1 VAGLV
6 TSFGSGAMTN
16 SIEELRH
23 AECIFAIGTN
33 TTSAHPVLALNIK
46 EAARRGATLI
56 VANPKE
62 IDLVEHASLFIR
74 HKPGT
79 DVVLL
84 MGMMRVIVDEGLQDE
99 QFIADRC
106 ENFEEFKES
115 LAKFDMD
122 FVEETTGVPREKI
135 MEAARAYATK
145 KPSSLCYAM
154 GITQHTHGTDNV
166 MATANLA
173 MLTGNIGKP
182 STGVNPLRGQNNV
195 QGACDMGALPNNYP
209 GYQKV
214 VDPEVKKKFETAW
227 GCELNGEIGLTLT
240 EVFHSMS
247 DGKVTAFY
255 MVGENPVLADA
266 DASHVEDGLQKVE
279 FLVCQDIFLTESA
292 KFADVVLPA
301 ASFAE
306 KEGTNTNT
314 ERRIQRVRRVIEP
327 VGDSKPDWW
336 IVCELAKRM
345 GAPGFDFTDPREIMG
360 EIASVTPQYGG
371 ITYERLENGGLQ
383 WPCPTADHPGTTFLH
398 GEKFARGRGHFVP
411 LEYKPSAELPDDKYP
426 LTLTT
431 DRSIYHFH
439 TSTMSRRVK
448 GLEALDGEELLRI
461 HPDDA
466 ARLEIADGDML
477 RVMSRRGKISV
488 RAKLTDACPP
498 GVVSLTFHFA
508 EAPTNVLTHAALDP
522 VAKIPETKVCAVRI
536 EKVVEKEVVA
546 G

>member
-1 VAGLV
+1 
-6 TSFGSGAMTN
+6 MTN

-23 AECIFAIGTN
+23 AECILAIGTN
-33 TTSAHPVLALNIK
+33 TTSAHPVLSLNIK

-62 IDLVEHASLFIR
+62 IDLVQHASIFLR
-74 HKPGT
+74 HNPGS
-79 DVVLL
+79 DVALL
-84 MGMMRVIVDEGLQDE
+84 MGMMRVIVDEGLHDA

-106 ENFEEFKES
+106 ENFEAFQES
-115 LAKFDMD
+115 LADFGMD
-122 FVEETTGVPREKI
+122 FVEKTTGVPREKI
-135 MEAARAYATK
+135 VEAARAYATRR
-145 KPSSLCYAM
+145 PSSLCYAM
-154 GITQHTHGTDNV
+154 GIAQHTHGTDNV

-214 VDPEVKKKFETAW
+214 DNPEAKAKFEAAW

-240 EVFHSMS
+240 EVFHAMS
-247 DGKVTAFY
+247 EGKVTVSY
-255 MVGENPVLADA
+255 MVGENPILADA
-266 DASHVEDGLQKVE
+266 DSSHVEEGLRTIE
-279 FLVCQDIFLTESA
+279 FLVCQDIFLTETA
-292 KFADVVLPA
+292 KFAHVVLPA

-306 KEGTNTNT
+306 KDGTNTNT
-314 ERRIQRVRRVIEP
+314 ERRVQRVRRAIEP

-336 IVCELAKRM
+336 IVCEIAKRM
-345 GAPGFDFTDPREIMG
+345 GAPGFDFTDPEEIMA

-371 ITYERLENGGLQ
+371 ISYDRLENGGLQ
-383 WPCPTADHPGTTFLH
+383 WPCPDPEHPGTPILH
-398 GEKFARGRGHFVP
+398 AEQFTRGKGWFAP
-411 LEYKPSAELPDDKYP
+411 LEYKPPAELPDDEYP

-431 DRSIYHFH
+431 DRSLYHYH
-439 TSTMSRRVK
+439 TSTMSRRVE
-448 GLEALDGEELLRI
+448 GLDALNSEELLMI

-466 ARLEIADGDML
+466 ARLEIADSDML
-477 RVMSRRGKISV
+477 RVMSRRGKIAV
-488 RAKLTDACPP
+488 RAKLTDSCPP

-522 VAKIPETKVCAVRI
+522 VAKIPETKVCAVRV
-536 EKVVEKEVVA
+536 EKVEEVSVA
-546 G
+546 GS

>member
-23 AECIFAIGTN
+23 AGCIFAIGTN

-46 EAARRGATLI
+46 EAVRNGATLI

-62 IDLVEHASLFIR
+62 IDLAEQASIVLR
-74 HKPGT
+74 HRPGT
-79 DVVLL
+79 DTALL

-99 QFIADRC
+99 QFIAERC
-106 ENFEEFKES
+106 ENFAEFRES
-115 LAKFDMD
+115 LNKFDPD
-122 FVEETTGVPREKI
+122 FVEQTTGVPWGQLA
-135 MEAARAYATK
+135 EAARAYATK
-145 KPSSLCYAM
+145 KPSSICYAM

-214 VDPEVKKKFETAW
+214 FDPEVKQKFETAW
-227 GCELNGEIGLTLT
+227 GCELNGSVGLTLT
-240 EVFHSMS
+240 EVFHAIS
-247 DGKVTAFY
+247 DGQVKAFY

-266 DASHVEDGLQKVE
+266 DANHVEEALRDIE
-279 FLVCQDIFLTESA
+279 FLVCQDIFMTETA
-292 KFADVVLPA
+292 KYAHVVLPA

-306 KEGTNTNT
+306 KDGTNTNT
-314 ERRIQRVRRVIEP
+314 ERRVQRVRPVIEP

-336 IVCELAKRM
+336 IVCEIAKRM
-345 GAPGFDFTDPREIMG
+345 AARGFDFTRPEEIMA
-360 EIASVTPQYGG
+360 EIAAVTPSYGG
-371 ITYERLENGGLQ
+371 MSYDRLENGGLQ
-383 WPCPTADHPGTTFLH
+383 WPCPNAEHPGTPFLH
-398 GEKFARGRGHFVP
+398 AGKFARGKGRFVP
-411 LEYKPSAELPDDKYP
+411 LEYKQPAELPDEKYP

-431 DRSIYHFH
+431 DRSLYHFH
-439 TSTMSRRVK
+439 TSTMSRRVE
-448 GLEALDGEELLRI
+448 GLDALDGQELLRI
-461 HPDDA
+461 HPEDA
-466 ARLEIADGDML
+466 ARFEVADGDL
-477 RVMSRRGKISV
+477 LQVASRRGKITV
-488 RAKLTDACPP
+488 RANVTEVCPP

-522 VAKIPETKVCAVRI
+522 VAKIPETKVCAVRV
-536 EKVVEKEVVA
+536 EKVEENV
-546 G
+546 

>member
-16 SIEELRH
+16 SVEELRH

-33 TTSAHPVLALNIK
+33 TTVAHPVLSLNIK
-46 EAARRGATLI
+46 EAAKRGATLI

-62 IDLVEHASLFIR
+62 IELAEHASIVLR

-99 QFIADRC
+99 QFIAERC
-106 ENFEEFKES
+106 ENFDAFKES
-115 LAKFDMD
+115 LADFDLD
-122 FVEETTGVPREKI
+122 FVEQTTGVPKEKI
-135 MEAARAYATK
+135 AEAARAYATK
-145 KPSSLCYAM
+145 KPSSICYAM

-195 QGACDMGALPNNYP
+195 QGACDMGALPNVYP

-214 VDPEVKKKFETAW
+214 IDENVKKKFEDAW
-227 GCELNGEIGLTLT
+227 GCELNGSLGLPLT
-240 EVFHSMS
+240 EVFHAIT

-255 MVGENPVLADA
+255 MVGENPILADA
-266 DASHVEDGLQKVE
+266 DANHVQEALEQIE
-279 FLVCQDIFLTESA
+279 FLVCQDIFLTETA
-292 KFADVVLPA
+292 KFAHVVLPA

-306 KEGTNTNT
+306 KDGTNTNT
-314 ERRIQRVRRVIEP
+314 ERRVQRVRPAIEP

-336 IVCELAKRM
+336 IACEIAKRM
-345 GAPGFDFTDPREIMG
+345 GAKGFDFTEPSEIIA
-360 EIASVTPQYGG
+360 EIASVAPSYGG
-371 ITYERLENGGLQ
+371 MAYDRLENGGLQ
-383 WPCPTADHPGTTFLH
+383 WPCPNADHPGTPFLH
-398 GEKFARGRGHFVP
+398 SEKFARGKGQFMP
-411 LEYKPSAELPDDKYP
+411 LEYKEPAELPDDKYP

-431 DRSIYHFH
+431 DRSLYHFH

-448 GLEALDGEELLRI
+448 GLDDLDGQELLKI
-461 HPDDA
+461 HPEDA
-466 ARLEIADGDML
+466 ANLEISDGEML
-477 RVMSRRGKISV
+477 RVSSRRGKIEV
-488 RAKLTDACPP
+488 RAKLTDTCPT

-508 EAPTNVLTHAALDP
+508 EAPTNVLTNAALDP

-536 EKVVEKEVVA
+536 EKVAEEA
-546 G
+546 TCS

>member
-1 VAGLV
+1 MAGLV

-16 SIEELRH
+16 SVEELRH

-33 TTSAHPVLALNIK
+33 TTVAHPVLSLNIK
-46 EAARRGATLI
+46 EAAKRGATLI

-62 IDLVEHASLFIR
+62 IELAEHASIVLR

-99 QFIADRC
+99 QFIAERC
-106 ENFEEFKES
+106 ENFDAFKES
-115 LAKFDMD
+115 LADFDLD
-122 FVEETTGVPREKI
+122 FVEQTTGVPKEKI
-135 MEAARAYATK
+135 AEAARAYATK
-145 KPSSLCYAM
+145 KPSSICYAM

-195 QGACDMGALPNNYP
+195 QGACDMGALPNVYP

-214 VDPEVKKKFETAW
+214 IDENVKKKFEDAW
-227 GCELNGEIGLTLT
+227 GCELNGSLGLPLT
-240 EVFHSMS
+240 EVFHAIT

-255 MVGENPVLADA
+255 MVGENPILADA
-266 DASHVEDGLQKVE
+266 DANHVQEALEQIE
-279 FLVCQDIFLTESA
+279 FLVCQDIFLTETA
-292 KFADVVLPA
+292 KFAHVVLPA

-306 KEGTNTNT
+306 KDGTNTNT
-314 ERRIQRVRRVIEP
+314 ERRVQRVRPAIEP

-336 IVCELAKRM
+336 IACEIAKRM
-345 GAPGFDFTDPREIMG
+345 GAKGFDFTEPSEIIA
-360 EIASVTPQYGG
+360 EIASVAPSYGG
-371 ITYERLENGGLQ
+371 MAYDRLENGGLQ
-383 WPCPTADHPGTTFLH
+383 WPCPNADHPGTPFLH
-398 GEKFARGRGHFVP
+398 SEKFARGKGQFMP
-411 LEYKPSAELPDDKYP
+411 LEYKEPAELPDDKYP

-431 DRSIYHFH
+431 DRSLYHFH

-448 GLEALDGEELLRI
+448 GLDDLDGQELLKI
-461 HPDDA
+461 HPEDA
-466 ARLEIADGDML
+466 ANLEISDGEML
-477 RVMSRRGKISV
+477 RVSSRRGKIEV
-488 RAKLTDACPP
+488 RAKLTDTCPT

-508 EAPTNVLTHAALDP
+508 EAPTNVLTNAALDP

-536 EKVVEKEVVA
+536 EKVAEEA
-546 G
+546 TCS

>member
-16 SIEELRH
+16 SVEELRH

-33 TTSAHPVLALNIK
+33 TTVAHPVLSLNIK
-46 EAARRGATLI
+46 EAAKRGATLI

-62 IDLVEHASLFIR
+62 IELAEHASIVLQ

-84 MGMMRVIVDEGLQDE
+84 MGMMRVIVDEGLQDK
-99 QFIADRC
+99 QFIAERC
-106 ENFEEFKES
+106 ENFDAFKES
-115 LAKFDMD
+115 LANFDLD
-122 FVEETTGVPREKI
+122 FVEETTGVPKEKVA
-135 MEAARAYATK
+135 EAARAYATK
-145 KPSSLCYAM
+145 KPASLCYAM

-195 QGACDMGALPNNYP
+195 QGACDMGALPNVYP

-214 VDPEVKKKFETAW
+214 IDENVKKKFEEAW
-227 GCELNGEIGLTLT
+227 GCELSGSLGLPLT
-240 EVFHSMS
+240 EVFHAIT

-255 MVGENPVLADA
+255 MVGENPILADA
-266 DASHVEDGLQKVE
+266 DANHVQEALEQIE
-279 FLVCQDIFLTESA
+279 FLVCQDIFLTETA
-292 KFADVVLPA
+292 KFAHVILPA

-306 KEGTNTNT
+306 KDGTNTNT
-314 ERRIQRVRRVIEP
+314 ERRVQRVRPAIEP

-336 IVCELAKRM
+336 IVCEIAKRM
-345 GAPGFDFTDPREIMG
+345 DAKGFDFTEPEEIMA
-360 EIASVTPQYGG
+360 EIASVTPSYGG
-371 ITYERLENGGLQ
+371 MAFERLENGGLQ
-383 WPCPTADHPGTTFLH
+383 WPCPNADHPGTPFLH
-398 GEKFARGRGHFVP
+398 SKNFARGKGQFMP
-411 LEYKPSAELPDDKYP
+411 LKYKEPAELPDDKYP
-426 LTLTT
+426 LILTT
-431 DRSIYHFH
+431 DRSLYHFH

-448 GLEALDGEELLRI
+448 GLDDLDGQELLKI
-461 HPDDA
+461 HPEDA
-466 ARLEIADGDML
+466 ANLGISDGEML
-477 RVMSRRGKISV
+477 RVSSRRGEIEV
-488 RAKLTDACPP
+488 RARVTDTCPP

-508 EAPTNVLTHAALDP
+508 EAPTNVLTNAALDP

-536 EKVVEKEVVA
+536 EKLA
-546 G
+546 DAATCS